1 MSEMSPINPDSTIH
15 RFFGSS
21 WWVPFLITGVP
32 LLIFAG
38 GLWTLSEPRNGS
50 CPCPQTPADIRSI
63 ENALDLY
70 KLRAGHY
77 PTTTQGLK
85 ALVEKPTAGP
95 DAGDWQQIMKTA
107 MLDPWKNPYSYRFPD
122 PKNPDEPDIFSKGPD
137 GIEGTDDDIHRND

>member
-1 MSEMSPINPDSTIH
+1 MP
-15 RFFGSS
+15 G
-21 WWVPFLITGVP
+21 LLKGVP
-32 LLIFAG
+32 LLIFVV
-38 GLWTLSEPRNGS
+38 GLWTLSRPSKHG
-50 CPCPQTPADIRSI
+50 CPQTPADIRSI
-63 ENALDLY
+63 ENALDMY

-95 DAGDWQQIMKTA
+95 DAGDWQQIMKTV

-137 GIEGTDDDIHRND
+137 GIEGTDDDLHRDD